1 MAANSKA
8 NLRTLIILS
17 AAGIVSLYP
26 LLFQPTGKEDNNFK
40 LLFDDTLIAI

>member
-8 NLRTLIILS
+8 NLRALIILS

-26 LLFQPTGKEDNNFK
+26 LLFQPTGKEDNHFK
-40 LLFDDTLIAI
+40 FLFGDTLIMI